1 MTKKSTAKNGDV
13 KLDDVRRVLVL
24 GGGAPN
30 FTLMSG
36 ALLALH
42 EAGVSFDYIYMAGA
56 GAVVGLIY
64 LSPKG
69 LTREQALRNTVNFGI
84 SDSIYELMPINYKL
98 FNKLG
103 PSADAFRDF
112 WHDFPPAA
120 VARNQYGMTPAEKLE
135 SDWFLMLGAMM
146 CPTDL
151 DYFSTGVC
159 AHAPF
164 IEDVV
169 DFDKLCEASPQCYL
183 GAYCIEDEKMAEFRR
198 HEINLN
204 HFRASLAYPYIYP
217 PYQIGEKHYYEGA
230 AVETLGLIDF
240 AHRTLRIPLLPTV
253 RTSNRGR
260 HTAAGSIASNGHWPD
275 PKCPFYKIVLMDV
288 MKPEVIQ
295 RPRDL
300 WNAFI
305 QSIIIP
311 LVANAEKELAMF
323 KHWLNTGH
331 LLTTLK
337 LERRYHQLVKELT
350 VDDTDKR
357 PNAKAYVVR
366 FSVPEWHRPYLLD
379 WTSSNLEF
387 LFDIGYAAGKQFM
400 ETKTEGIELQSDYVT
415 DSTKARSSTD
425 DD

>member
-1 MTKKSTAKNGDV
+1 MGKKPTTKNGKLPVHDV
-13 KLDDVRRVLVL
+13 KRVLVL

-42 EAGVSFDYIYMAGA
+42 EAGVKFDHIYMAGA

-64 LSPKG
+64 LAPKD
-69 LTREQALRNTVNFGI
+69 LTRERALRNTVNFGI
-84 SDSIYELMPINYKL
+84 SDSIYELLPINYKL
-98 FNKLG
+98 FSKSG

-112 WHDFPPAA
+112 WHDFPPAVA
-120 VARNQYGMTPAEKLE
+120 ARNQYGMNPAEKLG

-169 DFDKLCEASPQCYL
+169 DFEKLYQARYDRPHCSL
-183 GAYCIEDEKMAEFRR
+183 GAYCIEEEEMEEFEKP
-198 HEINLN
+198 EINLN
-204 HFRASLAYPYIYP
+204 HFRAALAYPYIYP
-217 PYQIGEKHYYEGA
+217 PYQIGERHYYEGA
-230 AVETLGLIDF
+230 SVETLGLITF
-240 AHRTLRIPLLPTV
+240 GAQTLRIPLVKPPVGPKKATGNGGHE
-253 RTSNRGR
+253 TS
-260 HTAAGSIASNGHWPD
+260 WPN
-275 PKCPFYKIVLMDV
+275 PKKPFYKFVLMDV

-300 WNAFI
+300 WGAYI

-311 LVANAEKELAMF
+311 LVANAEKELAIF
-323 KHWLNTGH
+323 RHWLDTGH

-337 LERRYHQLVKELT
+337 LEARYQHIVRRLREDQ
-350 VDDTDKR
+350 R
-357 PNAKAYVVR
+357 PNAKAYVVHFR
-366 FSVPEWHRPYLLD
+366 VPDWQRPYLLD
-379 WTSSNLEF
+379 WTSSNLEC
-387 LFDIGYAAGKQFM
+387 LFDVGYEAGRRFM
-400 ETKTEGIELQSDYVT
+400 ESERHGIELQSDDYVT
-415 DSTKARSSTD
+415 DTTRPGAEMD
-425 DD
+425 E